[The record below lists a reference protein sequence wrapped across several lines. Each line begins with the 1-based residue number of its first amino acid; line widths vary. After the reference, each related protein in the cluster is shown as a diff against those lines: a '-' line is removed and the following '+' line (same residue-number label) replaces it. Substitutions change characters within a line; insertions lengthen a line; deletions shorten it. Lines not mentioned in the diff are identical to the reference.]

1 MKKVDREK
9 FDEWYETT
17 KGKTFNF
24 RQEMY
29 QYCKSD
35 VDILRRKC
43 MKFRELFIQ
52 IANIDPFQCITIA
65 SVCQAIYRGEFVPEN
80 TIGICDE
87 AQVDTYSVKAVK
99 WLEYIAQKE
108 NIHIKYACNGG
119 EPVIKSNGKTY
130 KVHGYCKETKTI
142 YQFHGCYWHGCK
154 VCYEELTVNRFNQ
167 HTMNTCTTEH

>member
-52 IANIDPFQCITIA
+52 IANIDPFQCVTIA

-87 AQVDTYSVKAVK
+87 AQVGMGLCWRSV
-99 WLEYIAQKE
+99 
-108 NIHIKYACNGG
+108 
-119 EPVIKSNGKTY
+119 
-130 KVHGYCKETKTI
+130 
-142 YQFHGCYWHGCK
+142 
-154 VCYEELTVNRFNQ
+154 
-167 HTMNTCTTEH
+167 